1 MIYMAQIGRKT
12 TYTPEEEKIGGFG
25 VYRDDRGRP
34 VYWNRFNKT
43 AYLLT
48 GKTKPFRTYSS
59 RFYIGFIAGALTY
72 VFNMPLIA
80 CIAIGLLVYA
90 VMEYKFRSFLKTL
103 PEIKY
108 FDPRNHVNKI
118 EAEAK
123 MDTYK
128 IVLKIVLAALMVVL
142 LYVNAMQHGYTGFF
156 LYMNYGLCIIAAI
169 LCIVEIR
176 VLFLNLKN
184 KKG

>member
-1 MIYMAQIGRKT
+1 MAQIGRKT
-12 TYTPEEEKIGGFG
+12 TITPEEEKIGGIG
-25 VYRDDRGRP
+25 VYRDEKGRP

-72 VFNMPLIA
+72 VFKMPIIA
-80 CIAIGLLVYA
+80 CIAIGLIVYA
-90 VMEYKFRSFLKTL
+90 AMEYKFRSFLRTL
-103 PEIKY
+103 PEIKH
-108 FDPRNHVNKI
+108 FDPRKRVKKI

-128 IVLKIVLAALMVVL
+128 IVLKVVLAAAMIVL
-142 LYVNAMQHGYTGFF
+142 ILLNAYQQQFEGFF
-156 LYMNYGLCIIAAI
+156 LYLNYALCGVAAI
-169 LCIVEIR
+169 LMIVEIR
-176 VLFLNLKN
+176 ALILNLTN